1 MKYQTILL
9 KIIEE
14 EIETFLTEQAAPPTA
29 PATSIPTSPVDPAAP
44 ATPDAS
50 PMEDK
55 SEDDTGEDKSKLE
68 ATLKSLAAKTPIDI
82 KKTLLSSLQNGAK
95 KADTETLVA
104 YVQNKEEKVPSEE
117 EDTKASVP
125 ENIKKAVKHIIKTFK
140 FKVPEKAEKDAK
152 KEEEKDNEVA
162 EEETKASSATSTPS
176 AVPVKESRLQ
186 TTLREYLTYKQLSQK
201 VKKQ

>member
-1 MKYQTILL
+1 VKYQTILL

-162 EEETKASSATSTPS
+162 EEETKASSATPTPS